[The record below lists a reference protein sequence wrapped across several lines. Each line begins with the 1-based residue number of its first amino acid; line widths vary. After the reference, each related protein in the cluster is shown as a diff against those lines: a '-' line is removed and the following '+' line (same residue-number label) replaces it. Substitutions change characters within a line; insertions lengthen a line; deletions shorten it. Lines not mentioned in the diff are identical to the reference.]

1 MQILTDLS
9 QVKPEPSCLTIGYF
23 DGVHRGHRYL
33 INQASAAARRQG
45 LRAVLL
51 TFYPH
56 PSVVLRG
63 AEPFYLST
71 REEKLAL
78 LVELDLDLIII
89 QPFTPGLAQ
98 TRASQFVDWLVER
111 IGMVNLWVGP
121 DFALG
126 YRREG
131 DIPFLQRMGDE
142 RGFAVNVVE
151 RLKLDGNAVSSS
163 RIRRALRAGDVALAA
178 RYLGRPYSLQGP
190 VIVGAQ
196 RGRTIG
202 FPTANVEVPAER
214 AVPANGVYA
223 AWARLHP
230 VRRSA
235 LPDRV
240 RDLHLTPQAPPQG
253 GVARQD
259 KWAAGAEASS
269 QGFVSTI
276 PEAQLEGAGEERRRA
291 VVNIGTRPTFA
302 NGPRTIEAHLL
313 DFDHDIYGQRL
324 TLDFVTHLR
333 PERRFNGVEELV
345 TQINR
350 DVERAR
356 QLLHVTE

>member
-23 DGVHRGHRYL
+23 DGVHLGHRYL
-33 INQASAAARRQG
+33 IGQASAAARRQG

-78 LVELDLDLIII
+78 LSELDLDLIVI
-89 QPFTPGLAQ
+89 QPFTPGLAR
-98 TRASQFVDWLVER
+98 TRAGQFVDWLIEQV
-111 IGMVNLWVGP
+111 GLASLWLGP

-131 DIPFLQRMGDE
+131 DIPFLRRMGAA
-142 RGFAVNVVE
+142 RGFEVNVVE
-151 RLKLDGNAVSSS
+151 RFQLEGDVVSSS
-163 RIRRALRAGDVALAA
+163 SIRQALRRGNVTLAA
-178 RYLGRPYSLQGP
+178 RYLGRPYCLQGP
-190 VIVGAQ
+190 VVVGVQ

-223 AWARLHP
+223 AWVRLRP
-230 VRRSA
+230 EPS
-235 LPDRV
+235 
-240 RDLHLTPQAPPQG
+240 PPSLR
-253 GVARQD
+253 A
-259 KWAAGAEASS
+259 
-269 QGFVSTI
+269 
-276 PEAQLEGAGEERRRA
+276 EGASPQRAGSERHRA
-291 VVNIGTRPTFA
+291 VVNIGTRPTFD
-302 NGPRTIEAHLL
+302 NGPRTVEAHLL
-313 DFDHDIYGQRL
+313 DFSRDIYGQRL
-324 TLDFVTHLR
+324 ALDFVSYLR
-333 PERRFNGVEELV
+333 PEQRFNGIEALV
-345 TQINR
+345 AQINL
-350 DVERAR
+350 DIQHAR
-356 QLLHVTE
+356 QLLDIGEFRFSSFGRR